1 MIPGF
6 GKLQW
11 MIFWELLR
19 VFALTLIGLT
29 GMFVI
34 VGLVQQVA
42 QLGLGVS
49 QLLRIIPLFVPS
61 TLPYTVPATT
71 LFACCVVY
79 GRLAN
84 DNEVVAVKAAGIDLL
99 TMLRPALLLGVL
111 AGAATL
117 AISFTVIPRSFVLVY
132 EETVRE
138 PEEVLYNML
147 KRERVLGRGGKSPYS
162 MYVRDVQGKRLIDVV
177 IKRTTKDQ
185 PAKVINDRTGGR
197 DDYDYYARSAQASLK
212 VDMERRVL
220 IVQADRWTFR
230 DLSKST
236 DGSSSDTQDYEIE
249 LPDQFSAKEIKARP
263 NALEWPELRERLADL
278 GKEFRTISDNRKASA
293 DAGEASADPAVRKQ
307 VLNEQT
313 HYNQQLKDNARNVRN
328 VEYEYAIRPALAFSC
343 LVFALIGAPVGL
355 LSNRADYLSTFV
367 VCFLPT
373 ILVYYP
379 IVLAGRGMAIEGKVP
394 AALGAWGANLIVGTG
409 ALLLVFK
416 AIRR

>member
-19 VFALTLIGLT
+19 VSALTLIGLT

-34 VGLVQQVA
+34 VALVQQFS
-42 QLGLGVS
+42 QSGLGVG
-49 QLLRIIPLFVPS
+49 QLLRIVPLIVPT
-61 TLPYTVPATT
+61 TLPFTVPATT

-84 DNEVVAVKAAGIDLL
+84 DNEVIAIKAAGIDLL
-99 TMLRPALLLGVL
+99 TMLRPAFLLGALTTGV
-111 AGAATL
+111 TL
-117 AISFTVIPRSFVLVY
+117 AVSLNAIPRSFVLVQ
-132 EETVRE
+132 EEIMRE
-138 PEEVLYNML
+138 PEEVLYNIL
-147 KRERVLGRGGKSPYS
+147 KRERVLGRGGRSPYS
-162 MYVRDVQGKRLIDVV
+162 MYVRDVQGKRLLDVV
-177 IKRTTKDQ
+177 IKRATKDQ
-185 PAKVINDRTGGR
+185 PKLIPNIGAR

-212 VDMERRVL
+212 VDLERRVL
-220 IVQADRWTFR
+220 RVQADRWVFR
-230 DLSKST
+230 DLNKGGT

-249 LPDQFSAKEIKARP
+249 LPDTFSTKEIKSRP
-263 NALEWPELRERLADL
+263 NALEWPELHERAAELAQ
-278 GKEFRTISDNRKASA
+278 EARTISANRKSSA
-293 DAGEASADPAVRKQ
+293 DAGEASIDPAVRQQ

-355 LSNRADYLSTFV
+355 LSNRADYLSSFV

-373 ILVYYP
+373 ILIYYP
-379 IVLAGRGMAIEGKVP
+379 ILFSGRGMALDGKLLPV
-394 AALGAWGANLIVGTG
+394 LGAWVANLVVGGG

>member
-19 VFALTLIGLT
+19 VFALTLLGLT

-42 QLGLGVS
+42 QLGLGVG
-49 QLLRIIPLFVPS
+49 QLLKIIPLFVPS

-84 DNEVVAVKAAGIDLL
+84 DNEVVAIKAAGIDLL
-99 TMLRPALLLGVL
+99 TMLRPAMLLGVL
-111 AGAATL
+111 AAAATM
-117 AISFTVIPRSFVLVY
+117 AISVSVIPRSFVLVQ
-132 EETVRE
+132 EEIMRE

-147 KRERVLGRGGKSPYS
+147 KRERFLGRGGKSQYS
-162 MYVRDVQGKRLIDVV
+162 MYVRDVQGKLLKDVV

-185 PAKVINDRTGGR
+185 PKVIPNVGGR
-197 DDYDYYARSAQASLK
+197 DDYDYFARSREASLK
-212 VDMERRVL
+212 VDLDRRVL
-220 IVQADRWTFR
+220 RVQADNWNFR
-230 DLSKST
+230 NPKKSE
-236 DGSSSDTQDYEIE
+236 DGVSRDTQDVEIE
-249 LPDQFSAKEIKARP
+249 LPDIFSAKEIKSRP
-263 NALEWPELRERLADL
+263 NALEWPELHARLAEL
-278 GKEFRTISDNRKASA
+278 AKERGTIAANREASA
-293 DAGEASADPAVRKQ
+293 AAGEASQDPAVRTQ
-307 VLNEQT
+307 VRNEQS
-313 HYNQQLKDNARNVRN
+313 HYNQQLKDNDRNVHN

-343 LVFALIGAPVGL
+343 LVFAMIGAPVGL
-355 LSNRADYLSTFV
+355 LSNRADYLSSFV

-379 IVLAGRGMAIEGKVP
+379 ILFSGRGMAIDGKIP
-394 AALGAWGANLIVGTG
+394 AALGAWVANLVVGCA
-409 ALLLVFK
+409 ALALVFK

>member
-11 MIFWELLR
+11 MIFGELLR

-42 QLGLGVS
+42 QLGLGVG
-49 QLLRIIPLFVPS
+49 QLLKIIPLFVPS

-84 DNEVVAVKAAGIDLL
+84 DNEVVAIKAAGIDLL
-99 TMLRPALLLGVL
+99 TMLRPAFLLGVL
-111 AGAATL
+111 TAAATL
-117 AISFTVIPRSFVLVY
+117 AISFSVIPRSFVLVQ
-132 EETVRE
+132 EEIMRE

-147 KRERVLGRGGKSPYS
+147 KRERVLGRGSKSQYS
-162 MYVRDVQGKRLIDVV
+162 MYVRDVQGKRLKDVV

-185 PAKVINDRTGGR
+185 PKVVPNLGGR
-197 DDYDYYARSAQASLK
+197 DDYDYFARSDWASIK
-212 VDMERRVL
+212 VDLDRRVL
-220 IVQADRWTFR
+220 KVQAERWNFR
-230 DLSKST
+230 NLTKSE
-236 DGSSSDTQDYEIE
+236 DGSFVDPQDIEIE
-249 LPDQFSAKEIKARP
+249 LPDIFSSKEIKTRP
-263 NALEWPELRERLADL
+263 TALEWPELHARLAEL
-278 GKEFRTISDNRKASA
+278 AKERGTITASRKASA
-293 DAGEASADPAVRKQ
+293 AAGEASQDPVVRKQ

-313 HYNQQLKDNARNVRN
+313 HYNQQLKDNDRNVRN

-343 LVFALIGAPVGL
+343 LVFAMIGAPVGL
-355 LSNRADYLSTFV
+355 LTNRADYLSSFV

-379 IVLAGRGMAIEGKVP
+379 ILFSGRGMAIDGKAP
-394 AALGAWGANLIVGTG
+394 AVLGAWVANLVVGCG
-409 ALLLVFK
+409 ALALVFK
-416 AIRR
+416 AIKR

>member
-11 MIFWELLR
+11 MIFGELLR

-42 QLGLGVS
+42 QLGLGVG
-49 QLLRIIPLFVPS
+49 QLLKIIPLFVPS

-84 DNEVVAVKAAGIDLL
+84 DNEVVAIKAAGIDLL
-99 TMLRPALLLGVL
+99 TMLRPAVLLGVL
-111 AGAATL
+111 SASATL
-117 AISFTVIPRSFVLVY
+117 AISFSVIPRSFVLVQ
-132 EETVRE
+132 EEVMRE

-147 KRERVLGRGGKSPYS
+147 KRERVLGRGGKSQYS
-162 MYVRDVQGKRLIDVV
+162 MYVRDVQGKLLKDVV
-177 IKRTTKDQ
+177 IKRATRDQ
-185 PAKVINDRTGGR
+185 PKEIPNVGGR
-197 DDYDYYARSAQASLK
+197 NEYDYFARSREASIQ
-212 VDMERRVL
+212 VDLDRRVL
-220 IVQADRWTFR
+220 KVKADRWVFN
-230 DLSKST
+230 DLTKST
-236 DGSSSDTQDYEIE
+236 GGSSSDTQDYEIE
-249 LPDQFSAKEIKARP
+249 LPDIFSSKEIKTRP
-263 NALEWPELRERLADL
+263 TALEWPELRARLAEL
-278 GKEFRTISDNRKASA
+278 AAEHGTIAANRKASA
-293 DAGEASADPAVRKQ
+293 AAGEASQDPAVRTQ
-307 VLNEQT
+307 VLNEQR
-313 HYNQQLKDNARNVRN
+313 HYNQQLKDNERNVRN

-355 LSNRADYLSTFV
+355 LSNRADYLSSFV

-373 ILVYYP
+373 ILIYYP
-379 IVLAGRGMAIEGKVP
+379 ILFSGRGMGIDGKVP
-394 AALGAWGANLIVGTG
+394 VLLGAWCANLAVGGG

-416 AIRR
+416 AIKR

>member
-11 MIFWELLR
+11 MVFWELLR

-42 QLGLGVS
+42 QLGLGVG

-84 DNEVVAVKAAGIDLL
+84 DNEVVAIKAAGIDLL

-111 AGAATL
+111 SAAATL
-117 AISFTVIPRSFVLVY
+117 AISFTVIPRSFVLVQ
-132 EETVRE
+132 EEIMRE

-147 KRERVLGRGGKSPYS
+147 KRERVLGRGDKSQYS
-162 MYVRDVQGKRLIDVV
+162 MYVRDVQGKRLLDVV
-177 IKRTTKDQ
+177 IKRTDKTQ
-185 PAKVINDRTGGR
+185 AKSIPNVGNRNN
-197 DDYDYYARSAQASLK
+197 YDYYARSAQASIK
-212 VDMERRVL
+212 VDMDRRVL
-220 IVQADRWTFR
+220 KVQADRWIFR
-230 DLSKST
+230 DLVKDT
-236 DGSSSDTQDYEIE
+236 DGSSSDTQDYEID
-249 LPDQFSAKEIKARP
+249 LPDLFTSKEIKTRP
-263 NALEWPELRERLADL
+263 NALEWAELHTRLAEL
-278 GKEFRTISDNRKASA
+278 GKEHRAISDNRKASA
-293 DAGEASADPAVRKQ
+293 DAGAASQDPVLRKQ
-307 VLNEQT
+307 VLNEQM
-313 HYNQQLKDNARNVRN
+313 HYNQQLKDNDRNVRN

-355 LSNRADYLSTFV
+355 LSNRSDYLSTFV

-373 ILVYYP
+373 ILIYYP
-379 IVLAGRGMAIEGKVP
+379 LLFSGRGMAIEGKVP

-416 AIRR
+416 AIKR

>member
-11 MIFWELLR
+11 MIFAELLR

-42 QLGLGVS
+42 QLGLGVG

-84 DNEVVAVKAAGIDLL
+84 DNEVVAIKAAGIDLL
-99 TMLRPALLLGVL
+99 TMLRPAFLLGVL
-111 AGAATL
+111 TAAATL
-117 AISFTVIPRSFVLVY
+117 AISFSVIPRSFVQVQ
-132 EETVRE
+132 EEIMRE

-147 KRERVLGRGGKSPYS
+147 KRERVLGRGGKSQYS
-162 MYVRDVQGKRLIDVV
+162 MYVRDVQGKLLKDVV
-177 IKRTTKDQ
+177 IKRATRDQ
-185 PAKVINDRTGGR
+185 QKEIPNVGGR
-197 DDYDYYARSAQASLK
+197 NDYDYYARSAQASIK
-212 VDMERRVL
+212 VDLDRRVL
-220 IVQADRWTFR
+220 KVQADRWIFR
-230 DLSKST
+230 DLSKTT

-249 LPDQFSAKEIKARP
+249 LPDIFSSKEIKTRP
-263 NALEWPELRERLADL
+263 TALEWPELRARLAEL
-278 GKEFRTISDNRKASA
+278 AAEHGTIAANRKASA
-293 DAGEASADPAVRKQ
+293 AAGEASQDPAVRTQ
-307 VLNEQT
+307 VLNEQR
-313 HYNQQLKDNARNVRN
+313 HYNQQLKDNERNVRN

-355 LSNRADYLSTFV
+355 LSNRADYLSSFV

-373 ILVYYP
+373 ILIYYP
-379 IVLAGRGMAIEGKVP
+379 ILFSGRGMGIDGKVP
-394 AALGAWGANLIVGTG
+394 VLLGAWCANLAVGGG

-416 AIRR
+416 AIKR